1 MGSVCNGC
9 GLPTDL
15 CVCQELAKE
24 ETRIVVRFEKRRFNK
39 PTTIIEG
46 LTTKKADAERIVKNL
61 KTKLACGGAAKE
73 GYLLLQGDHRD
84 VLKSHLVQ
92 LGYNESSIEIQ

>member
-46 LTTKKADAERIVKNL
+46 LAPVYFVEITL
-61 KTKLACGGAAKE
+61 KE
-73 GYLLLQGDHRD
+73 W
-84 VLKSHLVQ
+84 LKSL
-92 LGYNESSIEIQ
+92 LESSKFTPTRLGSVSNNMP

>member
-1 MGSVCNGC
+1 MGSVCSGC

-24 ETRIVVRFEKRRFNK
+24 EIRIVVRFEKRKFNK

-46 LTTKKADAERIVKNL
+46 LTTKKTDAERIIKNL

-73 GYLLLQGDHRD
+73 GYLMLQGDHRD
-84 VLKSHLVQ
+84 VMKSHLVQ
-92 LGYNESSIEIQ
+92 LGYNEASIEIQ